1 MFKGFVNILGID
13 GESTDD
19 KHENWIEVLSFS
31 HGITQAS
38 TMHTGGGGGAGKCT
52 HQDFIIT
59 KSLDKS
65 SPKLVLACCNGEH
78 IPEVVLELC
87 QAGGE
92 KQKFMEYEMKDVI
105 VAAVSP
111 SGAAS
116 GQEGR
121 PTEEIAFR
129 YGKIKF
135 VYTIFDPQSGK
146 SKGYVQTE
154 WDVKENIGG

>member
-1 MFKGFVNILGID
+1 MFKGFVNIVGID

-19 KHENWIEVLSFS
+19 KHENWIEVLSYN
-31 HGITQAS
+31 HGITQTS
-38 TMHTGGGGGAGKCT
+38 TLHSGSSGGVGKST
-52 HQDFIIT
+52 HEDFIIT
-59 KSLDKS
+59 KSLDKA

-78 IPEVVLELC
+78 ISKVVLELC

-111 SGAAS
+111 SGAAV

-129 YGKIKF
+129 YAKIKF

-154 WDVKENIGG
+154 WDVKENMGG

>member
-1 MFKGFVNILGID
+1 MFKGFLNIAGID

-31 HGITQAS
+31 HGITQTS
-38 TMHTGGGGGAGKCT
+38 TLHSGSSGGVGKST

-59 KSLDKS
+59 KSLDKA

-78 IPEVVLELC
+78 IPKVVLELC
-87 QAGGE
+87 QAGND
-92 KQKFMEYEMKDVI
+92 KQKFMEYEMEDVI
-105 VAAVSP
+105 VASVRP
-111 SGAAS
+111 SGATV

-129 YGKIKF
+129 YAKIKF

-154 WDVKENIGG
+154 WDVKENMGG